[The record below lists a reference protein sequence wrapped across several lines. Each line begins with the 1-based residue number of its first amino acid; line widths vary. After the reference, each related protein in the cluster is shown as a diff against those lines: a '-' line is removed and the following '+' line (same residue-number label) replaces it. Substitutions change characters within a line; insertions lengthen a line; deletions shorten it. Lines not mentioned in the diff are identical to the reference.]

1 MANRAAVKSIPAD
14 GPVFLKDFEDYI
26 AKTGP
31 VPDSWRG
38 TGEPYS
44 KIFEDPNHG
53 WFKEQFSF
61 MSTIQRSR

>member
-1 MANRAAVKSIPAD
+1 MPAN
-14 GPVFLKDFEDYI
+14 GPIFLKQYADWI

-38 TGEPYS
+38 NSEPYS

-53 WFKEQFSF
+53 WFK
-61 MSTIQRSR
+61 